1 MKLSDFILL
10 SEEEKKIAVLH
21 EGVLIGKRK
30 DVDTVAFLFQV
41 ENYYVETFFNSGNK
55 KIKEFRMFEQTA
67 LLQPYLDIIRIDDLL
82 N

>member
-21 EGVLIGKRK
+21 AGVLIGKRR
-30 DVDTVAFLFQV
+30 DDDTMAFLFQFKD
-41 ENYYVETFFNSGNK
+41 YYVETFFNSVSK
-55 KIKEFRMFEQTA
+55 TIKEFRMFDQTT
-67 LLQPYLDIIRIDDLL
+67 LLQPYLDSIRIDDIL

>member
-21 EGVLIGKRK
+21 AGVLIGKRR

-41 ENYYVETFFNSGNK
+41 DNYYVETFFSSGNRTVM
-55 KIKEFRMFEQTA
+55 EFRMFDQTT
-67 LLQPYLDIIRIDDLL
+67 LLQPYLDNIYIDDLL